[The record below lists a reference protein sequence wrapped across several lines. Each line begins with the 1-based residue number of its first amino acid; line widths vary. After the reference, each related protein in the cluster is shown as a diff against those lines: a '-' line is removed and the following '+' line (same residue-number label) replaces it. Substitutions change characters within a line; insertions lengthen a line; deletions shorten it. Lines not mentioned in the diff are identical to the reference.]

1 MHAAGLA
8 EVTRAKTDGRWE
20 AAYAGQASIEVPADL
35 AATLAAEPTARTMFD
50 ILTSQNRSSGIKS
63 RYDTARSLQGV
74 GALTK
79 ISPLEGHPV
88 GTSRPSARS
97 AEPPPP
103 TDNSS
108 PTR

>member
-1 MHAAGLA
+1 VIRYLVVPDPRGLRPLPHPTA
-8 EVTRAKTDGRWE
+8 DGRC
-20 AAYAGQASIEVPADL
+20 V
-35 AATLAAEPTARTMFD
+35 
-50 ILTSQNRSSGIKS
+50 SQTPPSGIKS

-79 ISPLEGHPV
+79 ISPLEGHPD

-97 AEPPPP
+97 AEPPPA
-103 TDNSS
+103 TTISS

>member
-1 MHAAGLA
+1 MIRYLVVPDPRGL
-8 EVTRAKTDGRWE
+8 R
-20 AAYAGQASIEVPADL
+20 PL
-35 AATLAAEPTARTMFD
+35 PHPTAHGRRV
-50 ILTSQNRSSGIKS
+50 SQTPPSGIKN
-63 RYDTARSLQGV
+63 RYDTARSLQ

-79 ISPLEGHPV
+79 ISPLEGHPD

>member
-1 MHAAGLA
+1 VIRYLVVPDPRGVRPLPQPT
-8 EVTRAKTDGRWE
+8 VDGRC
-20 AAYAGQASIEVPADL
+20 V
-35 AATLAAEPTARTMFD
+35 
-50 ILTSQNRSSGIKS
+50 SQTPPSGIKS

-79 ISPLEGHPV
+79 ISPLEGHPD